1 MPFVPVTNCVE
12 FEMRMLWDGQKVE
25 NTLYFGR
32 GFAPT
37 AAQMLAMATLLA
49 NWWGTD
55 YANFVAASVDLVEVY
70 ATDLTSVSGPTV
82 SYVPPST
89 ISGSLALEAE
99 PNNVSLCVSFRTGS
113 RGRSFRGRNYVVGLT
128 EPALVL
134 STVQPSTVTAILA
147 AYNQLLSIGTGTG
160 WTWDVVSRY
169 SGVDPTTGKPIPRA
183 AGIRTPITSV
193 VVVDPV
199 VDSQRRRLPGRG
211 S

>member
-1 MPFVPVTNCVE
+1 MAFIPVANTVE
-12 FEMRMLWDGQKVE
+12 FEMRMLCDGQKVE

-32 GFAPT
+32 NFAPT
-37 AAQMLAMATLLA
+37 AAQMLALATLLA
-49 NWWGTD
+49 NWWGTE
-55 YANFVAASVDLVEVY
+55 YANFVADTVDLVEVY

-89 ISGSLALEAE
+89 ISGSLALEVE
-99 PNNVSLCVSFRTGS
+99 PNNVSLCVSFRTAN

-128 EPALVL
+128 EPALVK

-147 AYNQLLSIGTGTG
+147 AYNQLLSIGTASG
-160 WTWDVVSRY
+160 WSWEVVSRF
-169 SGVDPTTGKPIPRA
+169 SGVDPTTGKPIPRTT
-183 AGIRTPITSV
+183 GVRTPITSV

-199 VDSQRRRLPGRG
+199 ADSQRRRLPGRG